1 MGDVSRRG
9 GSQEIAR
16 PTARPTTIAYL
27 KMEDACNFY
36 NVIEIFV
43 KKK

>member
-9 GSQEIAR
+9 GSQEI
-16 PTARPTTIAYL
+16 ARPTTIAYL